1 MAVWLFASDLL
12 GPSLFQHF
20 HPRFMNLVWLNAGAT
35 APVPIA
41 VPLLPALLG
50 RGGRANWSGSEC

>member
-20 HPRFMNLVWLNAGAT
+20 HPRFMNLVWLNAGVAG
-35 APVPIA
+35 A
-41 VPLLPALLG
+41 G
-50 RGGRANWSGSEC
+50 RESELVRE